1 MGVLVVGWLRLCTVV
16 LSLALCVDVAVLVPL
31 PLRSDTARAVGC
43 EFVVVCVDAY
53 LKFVYRLHEHKN
65 LHV

>member
-1 MGVLVVGWLRLCTVV
+1 M

-53 LKFVYRLHEHKN
+53 LKFEYRLHEHKN